1 MNRRTFMTITGA
13 AIAAT
18 RVGLDPHDA
27 LAQDREFI
35 AALERAQR
43 DRPAALTSKARIA
56 PPSEPGTPLVV
67 RGRAVAEDGKT
78 PIANA
83 VVFAY
88 HTDKDGHYDR
98 PGAGAHSWRLKGW
111 ARTGGDGS
119 FEFSTIRPGA
129 YPQRN
134 TAEHIHLNIFL
145 ADGRRYWADG
155 LEFDDDPLVTARSRA
170 ESKERG
176 AFGGVVPVRKEGNA
190 QLVDFI
196 FRLRA
201 PNKF

>member
-1 MNRRTFMTITGA
+1 MTITGA

-18 RVGLDPHDA
+18 RVGLDPRDA
-27 LAQDREFI
+27 HAQDREFI

-43 DRPAALTSKARIA
+43 DRPATLTSKTRIA
-56 PPSEPGTPLVV
+56 PASEPGTPLSV
-67 RGRAVAEDGKT
+67 RGRAVEEDGRT
-78 PIANA
+78 PIGNA

-111 ARTGGDGS
+111 ARTDADGR
-119 FEFSTIRPGA
+119 FEFTTIRPGA

-145 ADGRRYWADG
+145 EDGRRYASG
-155 LEFDDDPLVTARSRA
+155 IEFDDDPLVTAQSRA
-170 ESKERG
+170 ESKER
-176 AFGGVVPVRKEGNA
+176 APFGGVVPVRKEGNT
-190 QLVDFI
+190 QVVDFA
-196 FRLRA
+196 FRLYAR
-201 PNKF
+201 NKF